1 MADEAERNYVF
12 FLRRALKR
20 FLVDYSELAPND
32 PTLADPTVQNLS
44 VEAAKLCHFLQVDI
58 DSTITI
64 DDKIDLAAR
73 MNYESFS
80 RSYPPESPSS
90 PLFEAEPVV
99 KVEATEPEASSDFT
113 PQPISDF

>member
-20 FLVDYSELAPND
+20 FMVDYTELAPND
-32 PTLADPTVQNLS
+32 PAIADPAIQELCGEAVNLCCYLHVNAS
-44 VEAAKLCHFLQVDI
+44 SI
-58 DSTITI
+58 ISI

-99 KVEATEPEASSDFT
+99 KLEATEPEASSNFT
-113 PQPISDF
+113 PLSIHF